1 MSKTKLVRMLDLD
14 AYVLIAEAAHYY
26 LVGFNVARQR
36 SLMILLPSIISL
48 QLRPE

>member
-1 MSKTKLVRMLDLD
+1 MSKTKLVRILD

-26 LVGFNVARQR
+26 LERLNIAWQR
-36 SLMILLPSIISL
+36 SLMILLPSILSL